1 MTCLRIAVARVQHY
15 GASGGTRFLARDDF
29 LCTDRDTRCGQLPL
43 ILNNNYGRGRYETK
57 RVHRDCEHRMYL
69 PAQSFSEKEPLLN
82 LAVYAVPDVLL
93 VCLPLVMLCP
103 VVLCVRVPSHSQ
115 KRICLHC
122 ELYRFLSIYFR
133 SLSCY
138 GTISHEAAI
147 SARCLPQPELFN
159 VDVASIAT
167 IKDYARCGFWSV
179 IRVPA
184 HSINLRSD
192 TLLLRRYLYK
202 FGRTPESTNV
212 LRDS

>member
-122 ELYRFLSIYFR
+122 ELYRISIFAVYPAMVQLVMR
-133 SLSCY
+133 QLY
-138 GTISHEAAI
+138 
-147 SARCLPQPELFN
+147 LL
-159 VDVASIAT
+159 VAFPNPNCST
-167 IKDYARCGFWSV
+167 LTW
-179 IRVPA
+179 
-184 HSINLRSD
+184 HQLR
-192 TLLLRRYLYK
+192 LLRIMRGVA
-202 FGRTPESTNV
+202 FGLLSVFQLIPSI
-212 LRDS
+212 